1 VQFPPDVTQATEK
14 GNDMR
19 GHMERR
25 LGDMDAAASY
35 LGLPESDVMRALGR
49 GETLAQIAEG
59 SGESADALV
68 DALVEAAKEEI
79 AAAVAAERLTDS
91 QRDAMLRGLRARVTA
106 LVNGEWPNGF
116 GPPPERPPKDLGAA
130 A

>member
-1 VQFPPDVTQATEK
+1 VTQATEK

-19 GHMERR
+19 GHGERR

-35 LGLPESDVMRALGR
+35 LGLPESDVTTALDR
-49 GETLAQIAEG
+49 GETLAEIAER
-59 SGESADALV
+59 GEESVDALV

-79 AAAVAAERLTDS
+79 AAAVAAGRLTDS
-91 QRDAMLRGLRARVTA
+91 QRDAMLCGLGARITA
-106 LVNGEWPNGF
+106 LVNGKWPNGF
-116 GPPPERPPKDLGAA
+116 GPPPERAPKDLGAA